1 MATKKPTTKTPT
13 KAPTAKAPTT
23 TTKKT
28 YVDKTSSYNQEL
40 INKAQAYM
48 TGTDYVAGKP
58 VDTSFWGSSGGGGKN
73 TLYGNAGTKTYAGK
87 EFTAKDMNAIAK
99 YVAEQDKLAANKA
112 LADAQNAGYNAAM
125 GEVDGMIQ
133 AAISPIQQMYANMQ
147 TQQNTALQN
156 AQKLSAD
163 QINNAYDLSARDYY
177 QLYKTQQAKLPENLS
192 KAGVTGGASESAQL
206 KLMNNYS
213 ENLYK
218 NEAARNNQLAGVN
231 QNYNDQI
238 AQNSINAAN
247 QMANAYL
254 QMAQQQLAYKRQDE
268 LAAKEQQAQAEEN
281 AAARTV
287 SQWNAN
293 VRARMEEQL
302 AKGDTIWTWTDES
315 GKIHWTTYESRGL
328 AMGGKKLS
336 PSSSKVKSSGGSST
350 YSAGSGVSG
359 NDGNGGGGGDV
370 PSRDS
375 YDLIKNVALGNMYG
389 NSTYGMRVGGRED
402 ALNYIKRSL
411 SGVNINGQVH
421 KLTESQAVK
430 LLKEL
435 GLN

>member
-1 MATKKPTTKTPT
+1 MAKKPKTKTPK

-58 VDTSFWGSSGGGGKN
+58 VDTSFWGSSGGSGKN
-73 TLYGNAGTKTYAGK
+73 TLYGNAGKKNYAGK
-87 EFTAKDMNAIAK
+87 EFTTTDMNAIAK

-125 GEVDGMIQ
+125 GEVEGMVQ
-133 AAISPIQQMYANMQ
+133 SAIAPIRQMYANMQ

-163 QINNAYDLSARDYY
+163 QINNAYNLSARDYY

-218 NEAARNNQLAGVN
+218 NEAARNNQLAGIN
-231 QNYNDQI
+231 RNYNDQI

-254 QMAQQQLAYKRQDE
+254 QMAQQQLSYKRQDE

-287 SQWNAN
+287 AQWNAN

-315 GKIHWTTYESRGL
+315 GKIHWTTYESKGL

-350 YSAGSGVSG
+350 YSAGSGGSG
-359 NDGNGGGGGDV
+359 GSGGGSSSSRGSSGGGSSSSKGASYADV
-370 PSRDS
+370 LGQAKLR
-375 YDLIKNVALGNMYG
+375 LAATTLGNNRATNLTMG
-389 NSTYGMRVGGRED
+389 PIAAVK
-402 ALNYIKRSL
+402 YIKS
-411 SGVNINGQVH
+411 SG
-421 KLTESQAVK
+421 LTEAQKNKAY
-430 LLKEL
+430 KEL
-435 GLN
+435 GLA

>member
-1 MATKKPTTKTPT
+1 MPKKDEKTNKPTV
-13 KAPTAKAPTT
+13 TT
-23 TTKKT
+23 TSTGNPLYHIGAT
-28 YVDKTSSYNQEL
+28 GRDVDTVGQYLVDNGYMSSYSGTYDSNMQ
-40 INKAQAYM
+40 KALQDAKK
-48 TGTDYVAGKP
+48 DLL
-58 VDTSFWGSSGGGGKN
+58 GGDSYKGATFGAA
-73 TLYGNAGTKTYAGK
+73 TL
-87 EFTAKDMNAIAK
+87 DAIAK
-99 YVAEQDKLAANKA
+99 KN
-112 LADAQNAGYNAAM
+112 ADSAYNSGKNEGYNAGYNSGYNEGTA
-125 GEVDGMIQ
+125 GLNEIK
-133 AAISPIQQMYANMQ
+133 QMYSNMQ
-147 TQQNTALQN
+147 TQQNAALQN

-163 QINNAYDLSARDYY
+163 QINNAYNLSARDYY
-177 QLYKTQQAKLPENLS
+177 QLYKTQQAELPENLS

-231 QNYNDQI
+231 RNYNDQI

-268 LAAKEQQAQAEEN
+268 LAAKEQQSQAEEN
-281 AAARTV
+281 ASAQTV

-315 GKIHWTTYESRGL
+315 GKIHWTTYESKGL

-350 YSAGSGVSG
+350 YSGGSNNNTPVAVETTPTSAT
-359 NDGNGGGGGDV
+359 
-370 PSRDS
+370 SYS
-375 YDLIKNVALGNMYG
+375 YDTLKYNMT
-389 NSTYGMRVGGRED
+389 N
-402 ALNYIKRSL
+402 A
-411 SGVNINGQVH
+411 
-421 KLTESQAVK
+421 
-430 LLKEL
+430 LLKGATKSQLQTFVNPIEASYKSGKITEKQASEL
-435 GLN
+435 LKMLGA

>member
-13 KAPTAKAPTT
+13 TKAPTT

-40 INKAQAYM
+40 INKAQSYM

-87 EFTAKDMNAIAK
+87 EFTTKDMNAIAK

-125 GEVDGMIQ
+125 GEVEGMVQSSI
-133 AAISPIQQMYANMQ
+133 APIQQMYANMQ
-147 TQQNTALQN
+147 EQQNAAYQQALQ
-156 AQKLSAD
+156 ASAG
-163 QINNAYDLSARDYY
+163 QINNAYDMSARDYY
-177 QLYKTQQAKLPENLS
+177 QFYKTQQAKLPENLS
-192 KAGVTGGASESAQL
+192 RAGVTGGASESAQL

-213 ENLYK
+213 ESLYK

-231 QNYNDQI
+231 QNYNDKI

-268 LAAKEQQAQAEEN
+268 LAQKEQQAKAELE
-281 AAARTV
+281 AQYRAID
-287 SQWNAN
+287 QWNAN
-293 VRARMEEQL
+293 VEKRMQEQL
-302 AKGDTIWTWTDES
+302 AKGDTIWTWTDDD
-315 GKIHWTTYESRGL
+315 GKKHWTTYEAVGL
-328 AMGGKKLS
+328 SKGGKKLAPDNS
-336 PSSSKVKSSGGSST
+336 KTKSSSSSSKSSGSSNT
-350 YSAGSGVSG
+350 TPATVTTNTPSSATSY
-359 NDGNGGGGGDV
+359 
-370 PSRDS
+370 S
-375 YDLIKNVALGNMYG
+375 YDTLKYNMT
-389 NSTYGMRVGGRED
+389 N
-402 ALNYIKRSL
+402 A
-411 SGVNINGQVH
+411 
-421 KLTESQAVK
+421 
-430 LLKEL
+430 LLKGASKQQLQVFTKPIEAAYNSGKITEKQAKEL
-435 GLN
+435 LKMLGA

>member
-1 MATKKPTTKTPT
+1 MANNKTKKTPNNKTKKTPT
-13 KAPTAKAPTT
+13 VTT
-23 TTKKT
+23 TSNGNPL
-28 YVDKTSSYNQEL
+28 YH
-40 INKAQAYM
+40 
-48 TGTDYVAGKP
+48 TGATGRD
-58 VDTSFWGSSGGGGKN
+58 VDTVGQYLVDNGYMNSYSGKYDSNMKNALQNAKKDLLGGSDYKGATFGAA
-73 TLYGNAGTKTYAGK
+73 TL
-87 EFTAKDMNAIAK
+87 DAIAK
-99 YVAEQDKLAANKA
+99 KNAEAAAAAKEEAYNS
-112 LADAQNAGYNAAM
+112 GYNSAM

-156 AQKLSAD
+156 AQRLSAD

-218 NEAARNNQLAGVN
+218 NEAARNNQLAGIN

-254 QMAQQQLAYKRQDE
+254 QMAQRQLAYKRQDE
-268 LAAKEQQAQAEEN
+268 LVAKEQQAQAEEN
-281 AAARTV
+281 AAAQTV
-287 SQWNAN
+287 AQWNAN

-350 YSAGSGVSG
+350 YSAGSGGSSG
-359 NDGNGGGGGDV
+359 SSGSGDSGGST
-370 PSRDS
+370 PLSATSYS
-375 YDLIKNVALGNMYG
+375 YDTLKHNMTNALIKGATKAQLQTFVNPIEASYKSGKI
-389 NSTYGMRVGGRED
+389 TEKQARE
-402 ALNYIKRSL
+402 
-411 SGVNINGQVH
+411 
-421 KLTESQAVK
+421 
-430 LLKEL
+430 LLKML
-435 GLN
+435 GA